1 MAALG
6 RGRIERR
13 QPAIFAAEIRRRE
26 FIALTGAAALAL
38 PLAARAQQSRD
49 LPRIGILNPESA
61 SLAPLPAFLDEL
73 RLLGLHDQ
81 DNVLLDIRSA
91 EGRYELVPKLA
102 DELIRAR
109 VDVIYTLGPD
119 ATLAA
124 AAATKTLPIVAI
136 DLETDPVA
144 TRLVEKLGRPG
155 RNLTGLFLDLPEIAG
170 KWLEFLGETVP
181 QLSRVGVLGTARIN
195 NAQFTA
201 IEAVATAS
209 KHALRRLNV
218 EDSRDFEAAF
228 DTARQEQLQGIVVL
242 SSPLV
247 LDNRARIATLAMAT
261 KLPTV
266 FLFRQAAEAGG
277 LIAYGPSVN
286 DMSRRAARLVTRVL
300 KGAQPAELPI
310 ERPTQFEL
318 VVNLKTA
325 NALGLTMPPTL
336 LVRADKVIE

>member
-1 MAALG
+1 M
-6 RGRIERR
+6 
-13 QPAIFAAEIRRRE
+13 RRRE
-26 FIALTGAAALAL
+26 FIVLLGGGVAW
-38 PLAARAQQSRD
+38 PLASQAQQSRK
-49 LPRIGILNPESA
+49 LPSIGILNPESA

-73 RLLGLHDQ
+73 RLLGWRDQ

-102 DELIRAR
+102 GELVREA

-119 ATLAA
+119 ATLAT

-136 DLETDPVA
+136 DLETDPIA
-144 TRLVEKLGRPG
+144 TGLVEKLGRPG

-170 KWLEFLGETVP
+170 KWLEFLGEIVP
-181 QLSRVGVLGTARIN
+181 QLSHVGVLGTTRIN
-195 NAQFTA
+195 EAQFAA
-201 IEAVATAS
+201 IEAVAATS
-209 KHALRRLNV
+209 KQALRRLNV
-218 EDSRDFEAAF
+218 ENARDFEAAF
-228 DTARQEQLQGIVVL
+228 DTAMKERLQGIVVL

-247 LDNRARIATLAMAT
+247 LDNRARIATLAIER

-266 FLFRQAAEAGG
+266 FLFAQAAEAGS

-286 DMSRRAARLVTRVL
+286 DMSRRAAKLVTKVL
-300 KGAQPAELPI
+300 NGAQPAELPI

-325 NALGLTMPPTL
+325 HALGLTIPPTIFA
-336 LVRADKVIE
+336 RADKVIE